1 MERVSEDKGYNRYG
15 SQMLDFC
22 KETGLRIING
32 RVGKDKG
39 IGKCLYVGS
48 AGKSVVDYV
57 IASQCLFSAIDTFEV
72 SDPNILNDHCMV
84 KFSVISHDSISNDD
98 CMNNFGSFCNFKYVW
113 KDNEVDSYQNALQ
126 SNNVQGVLND
136 LKSNIS
142 NLTTVDEL
150 NQNVKSFQEIIE
162 EVCNPL
168 FKKDISKPRVQNCPI
183 VDESN
188 QPWFNGNCK
197 QKREVFFRTL
207 DVYRLNKEDNDYRV
221 NMVKARSDY
230 KKVLRN
236 SRMEYRKVQTQ
247 QLEMHHYDNAVILE
261 IAKTSLFN
269 KFTEN
274 Y

>member
-1 MERVSEDKGYNRYG
+1 MFN
-15 SQMLDFC
+15 
-22 KETGLRIING
+22 
-32 RVGKDKG
+32 
-39 IGKCLYVGS
+39 
-48 AGKSVVDYV
+48 

-72 SDPNILNDHCMV
+72 SDPNILSDHCMV

-98 CMNNFGSFCNFKYVW
+98 FMNNFGSFCNFKYVW

-150 NQNVKSFQEIIE
+150 NQNVKSFKEIIE

-197 QKREVFFRTL
+197 QKREVFF
-207 DVYRLNKEDNDYRV
+207 
-221 NMVKARSDY
+221 
-230 KKVLRN
+230 
-236 SRMEYRKVQTQ
+236 
-247 QLEMHHYDNAVILE
+247 
-261 IAKTSLFN
+261 SLL
-269 KFTEN
+269 
-274 Y
+274 